1 MSNTIIRAQRR
12 HRFVI
17 IDQQAIEDTRLSWA
31 ARGLLGYLLSRS
43 DDWKVL
49 VNDLRK
55 RGDLGRDG
63 IYKLLKDLRKA
74 GYIQFIRK
82 RDKHGRIRGG
92 TYFVQ
97 EIASPPHPDSPDTVQ
112 PDTAAPNSAKPG
124 ALPNTDLNLRKT
136 TTTKPT
142 DTKKGSSSEIDNYL
156 KFADWVAEDLREQA
170 AEKVSHLNATSA
182 QMVIDEWAGSIACGD
197 IESSPLGYLH
207 ALIKRLEAGDFTLR
221 YAGKV
226 EEIREMGEVGSYLLV
241 DSGD

>member
-1 MSNTIIRAQRR
+1 MSNTIIRARRR

-31 ARGLLGYLLSRS
+31 ARGLLGYLLSRP

-63 IYKLLKDLRKA
+63 IYRLLKDLRNA

-92 TYFVQ
+92 TYLVQ
-97 EIASPPHPDSPDTVQ
+97 EIASPPHPDFPDTAKPDTVE
-112 PDTAAPNSAKPG
+112 PNPVKPG

-142 DTKKGSSSEIDNYL
+142 DTKKGSSSEIDNSL
-156 KFADWVAEDLREQA
+156 KFADWVAEYLHEQA
-170 AEKVSHLNATSA
+170 AEKVSHLNTTSA
-182 QMVIDEWAGSIACGD
+182 QMVIDEWAGSIASGE
-197 IESSPLGYLH
+197 IERSPLGYLY
-207 ALIKRLEAGDFTLR
+207 ALVKRLEAGDFTLR
-221 YAGKV
+221 YADKV
-226 EEIREMGEVGSYLLV
+226 EEIREHGKNNPSHLRSSDE
-241 DSGD
+241 